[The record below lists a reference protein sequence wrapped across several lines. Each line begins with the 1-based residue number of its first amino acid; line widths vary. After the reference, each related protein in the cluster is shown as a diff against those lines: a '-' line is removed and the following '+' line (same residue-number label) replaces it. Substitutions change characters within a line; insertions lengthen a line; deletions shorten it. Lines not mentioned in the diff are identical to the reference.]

1 MNNFINIPIN
11 AVKSIDSLLQHFKEE
26 TVDEV
31 ESSIK
36 SLKRNFKA
44 GNYLAIATLFIII
57 GVASILSQ
65 IFIGNY
71 FLQAMTYFSM
81 ALLCLISF
89 GLIIWRILKWQN
101 IEKHIMNLRKIL
113 IQKIQK
119 SFLTF
124 FLGYSLVELTKNIAR

>member
-31 ESSIK
+31 ENSIK

-44 GNYLAIATLFIII
+44 GNYLALATLFIII

-65 IFIGNY
+65 LFIGNY

-89 GLIIWRILKWQN
+89 GLIIWKILK
-101 IEKHIMNLRKIL
+101 
-113 IQKIQK
+113 
-119 SFLTF
+119 
-124 FLGYSLVELTKNIAR
+124 

>member
-11 AVKSIDSLLQHFKEE
+11 ALKSIDSLLQHFKEE

-31 ESSIK
+31 ENSIK

-44 GNYLAIATLFIII
+44 GNYLALATLFIII

-65 IFIGNY
+65 MFSGNY

-89 GLIIWRILKWQN
+89 GLIIWRILK
-101 IEKHIMNLRKIL
+101 
-113 IQKIQK
+113 
-119 SFLTF
+119 
-124 FLGYSLVELTKNIAR
+124 

>member
-1 MNNFINIPIN
+1 MLNLKMNNFINIPIN

-31 ESSIK
+31 ENSIK

-44 GNYLAIATLFIII
+44 GNYLALATLFIII

-65 IFIGNY
+65 MFSGNY

-89 GLIIWRILKWQN
+89 GLIIWRILK
-101 IEKHIMNLRKIL
+101 
-113 IQKIQK
+113 
-119 SFLTF
+119 
-124 FLGYSLVELTKNIAR
+124 

>member
-1 MNNFINIPIN
+1 MNNFINISIN

-44 GNYLAIATLFIII
+44 GNYLALATLFIII

-65 IFIGNY
+65 LFIGNY

-89 GLIIWRILKWQN
+89 GLIVWRILK
-101 IEKHIMNLRKIL
+101 
-113 IQKIQK
+113 
-119 SFLTF
+119 
-124 FLGYSLVELTKNIAR
+124 

>member
-31 ESSIK
+31 ENSIK

-44 GNYLAIATLFIII
+44 GNYLALATLFIII

-65 IFIGNY
+65 MFIGNY

-89 GLIIWRILKWQN
+89 GLIVWRILK
-101 IEKHIMNLRKIL
+101 
-113 IQKIQK
+113 
-119 SFLTF
+119 
-124 FLGYSLVELTKNIAR
+124 

>member
-31 ESSIK
+31 ENSIK

-44 GNYLAIATLFIII
+44 GNYLALATLFIII
-57 GVASILSQ
+57 GIASILSQ
-65 IFIGNY
+65 MFIGNY

-89 GLIIWRILKWQN
+89 GLIVWRILK
-101 IEKHIMNLRKIL
+101 
-113 IQKIQK
+113 
-119 SFLTF
+119 
-124 FLGYSLVELTKNIAR
+124 

>member
-31 ESSIK
+31 ENSIK

-44 GNYLAIATLFIII
+44 GNYLALATLFIII

-65 IFIGNY
+65 MFSGNY

-81 ALLCLISF
+81 ALLCLFSF
-89 GLIIWRILKWQN
+89 GLIIWRILK
-101 IEKHIMNLRKIL
+101 
-113 IQKIQK
+113 
-119 SFLTF
+119 
-124 FLGYSLVELTKNIAR
+124 

>member
-11 AVKSIDSLLQHFKEE
+11 AVKSIDSLLKHFKEE

-31 ESSIK
+31 ENSIK

-44 GNYLAIATLFIII
+44 GNYLALATLFIII

-65 IFIGNY
+65 MFNGNY

-89 GLIIWRILKWQN
+89 GLIIWRILK
-101 IEKHIMNLRKIL
+101 
-113 IQKIQK
+113 
-119 SFLTF
+119 
-124 FLGYSLVELTKNIAR
+124 

>member
-31 ESSIK
+31 ENSIK

-44 GNYLAIATLFIII
+44 GNYLALATLFIII
-57 GVASILSQ
+57 CVASILSQ
-65 IFIGNY
+65 MFNGNY

-89 GLIIWRILKWQN
+89 GLIIWRILK
-101 IEKHIMNLRKIL
+101 
-113 IQKIQK
+113 
-119 SFLTF
+119 
-124 FLGYSLVELTKNIAR
+124 

>member
-31 ESSIK
+31 ENSIK

-44 GNYLAIATLFIII
+44 GNYLALATLFIII

-65 IFIGNY
+65 MFNGNY

-89 GLIIWRILKWQN
+89 GLIIWRILK
-101 IEKHIMNLRKIL
+101 
-113 IQKIQK
+113 
-119 SFLTF
+119 
-124 FLGYSLVELTKNIAR
+124 

>member
-31 ESSIK
+31 ENSIK

-44 GNYLAIATLFIII
+44 GNYLALATLFIII

-65 IFIGNY
+65 MFSGNY

-89 GLIIWRILKWQN
+89 GLIIWRILK
-101 IEKHIMNLRKIL
+101 
-113 IQKIQK
+113 
-119 SFLTF
+119 
-124 FLGYSLVELTKNIAR
+124 

>member
-1 MNNFINIPIN
+1 MNNFINMPIN
-11 AVKSIDSLLQHFKEE
+11 AVKSLDSLLKHFKEE

-31 ESSIK
+31 ENSIK

-44 GNYLAIATLFIII
+44 GNYLALATLFIII

-65 IFIGNY
+65 MFSGNY

-89 GLIIWRILKWQN
+89 GLIVWRILK
-101 IEKHIMNLRKIL
+101 
-113 IQKIQK
+113 
-119 SFLTF
+119 
-124 FLGYSLVELTKNIAR
+124 

>member
-31 ESSIK
+31 ENSIK

-44 GNYLAIATLFIII
+44 GNYLALATLFIII

-65 IFIGNY
+65 MFNGNY

-89 GLIIWRILKWQN
+89 ALIIWRILK
-101 IEKHIMNLRKIL
+101 
-113 IQKIQK
+113 
-119 SFLTF
+119 
-124 FLGYSLVELTKNIAR
+124 

>member
-11 AVKSIDSLLQHFKEE
+11 AVKSIDSVLQHFKEE

-31 ESSIK
+31 ENSIK

-44 GNYLAIATLFIII
+44 GNYLALATLFIII

-65 IFIGNY
+65 MFSGNY

-89 GLIIWRILKWQN
+89 GLIIWRILK
-101 IEKHIMNLRKIL
+101 
-113 IQKIQK
+113 
-119 SFLTF
+119 
-124 FLGYSLVELTKNIAR
+124 

>member
-31 ESSIK
+31 ENSIK

-44 GNYLAIATLFIII
+44 GNYLALATLFIII

-65 IFIGNY
+65 MFIGNY
-71 FLQAMTYFSM
+71 FLQAMTYFSI

-89 GLIIWRILKWQN
+89 GLIVWRILK
-101 IEKHIMNLRKIL
+101 
-113 IQKIQK
+113 
-119 SFLTF
+119 
-124 FLGYSLVELTKNIAR
+124 

>member
-11 AVKSIDSLLQHFKEE
+11 ALKSIDSLLQHFKEE

-31 ESSIK
+31 ENSIK

-44 GNYLAIATLFIII
+44 GNYLALATLFIII

-65 IFIGNY
+65 MFNGNY

-89 GLIIWRILKWQN
+89 GLIIWRILK
-101 IEKHIMNLRKIL
+101 
-113 IQKIQK
+113 
-119 SFLTF
+119 
-124 FLGYSLVELTKNIAR
+124 

>member
-11 AVKSIDSLLQHFKEE
+11 AVKSIDSLLQHLKEE

-31 ESSIK
+31 ENSIK

-44 GNYLAIATLFIII
+44 GNYLALATLFIII

-65 IFIGNY
+65 MFSGNY

-89 GLIIWRILKWQN
+89 GLIIWRILK
-101 IEKHIMNLRKIL
+101 
-113 IQKIQK
+113 
-119 SFLTF
+119 
-124 FLGYSLVELTKNIAR
+124 

>member
-1 MNNFINIPIN
+1 MNNFITIPIN

-31 ESSIK
+31 ENSIK

-44 GNYLAIATLFIII
+44 GNYLALATLFIII

-65 IFIGNY
+65 MFIGNY

-89 GLIIWRILKWQN
+89 GLIVWRILK
-101 IEKHIMNLRKIL
+101 
-113 IQKIQK
+113 
-119 SFLTF
+119 
-124 FLGYSLVELTKNIAR
+124 